1 MGPVGSVA
9 GLGLGLDGMSS
20 RSCMGIQLHVLHG
33 GS

>member
-9 GLGLGLDGMSS
+9 GLGLDGMSS
-20 RSCMGIQLHVLHG
+20 RSCMGIQLHR

>member
-9 GLGLGLDGMSS
+9 GLGLDGMSS
-20 RSCMGIQLHVLHG
+20 RSCMGIQLHVLHR